1 MYGVQHYEIKF
12 VSDLRQVGGSL
23 RVLPFPPPI
32 KLTGTG
38 IVLYI
43 VKQTCDLDVL
53 KRLQFSI
60 MVRYVCENDR
70 KVFIHSRLVGWSYGV

>member
-1 MYGVQHYEIKF
+1 MRDYSTLHLDTNAGK
-12 VSDLRQVGGSL
+12 
-23 RVLPFPPPI
+23 
-32 KLTGTG
+32 GTG

-53 KRLQFSI
+53 KRSLFSI